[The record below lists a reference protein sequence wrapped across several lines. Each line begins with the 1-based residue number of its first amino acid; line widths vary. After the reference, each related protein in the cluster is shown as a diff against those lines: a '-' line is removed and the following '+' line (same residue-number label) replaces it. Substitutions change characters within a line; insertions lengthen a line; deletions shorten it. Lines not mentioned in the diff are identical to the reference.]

1 METRGA
7 AVKRLWALC
16 ISLTVLMLMS
26 GCAAEPHHAIPDP
39 GSTAMADKSLDSAG
53 DAYLDEDERSDSE
66 RAAEIMDRL
75 LYEQIEP
82 KYRSAGLTLSFSD
95 WKSLGDT
102 ICIDVRSGGDGFYTV
117 GDVQNVPEST
127 QADLAETA
135 YILLALACD
144 PSIDEGYFESM
155 SEVHVRIAPEYSR
168 RLAAAG
174 IHMPAATEDQDSM
187 REPRNEAPYSHPQ
200 DYDYQPPSRSGGGYR
215 VTCRDGSFSNAGGR
229 QGACSSHGGVS
240 K

>member
-1 METRGA
+1 
-7 AVKRLWALC
+7 
-16 ISLTVLMLMS
+16 MS
-26 GCAAEPHHAIPDP
+26 GCTTEAHVPSNPDSPAIT
-39 GSTAMADKSLDSAG
+39 GKSLDDAG
-53 DAYLDEDERSDSE
+53 DAFLDGDENSDSE
-66 RAAEIMDRL
+66 RAAKIMDRL

-95 WKSLGDT
+95 WENLGDT
-102 ICIDVRSGGDGFYTV
+102 ICIDVRAGGDGFYTV

-144 PSIDEGYFESM
+144 PSIDESYFESM
-155 SEVHVRIAPEYSR
+155 SEVQVRIAPEYSS

-174 IHMPAATEDQDSM
+174 IHMPAAAEDQDSV
-187 REPRNEAPYSHPQ
+187 REPRNEAPYSRPQ

-215 VTCRDGSFSNAGGR
+215 VACRDGSFSNAGGR